1 MKNNDLVSV
10 VIPIF
15 NVEKYL
21 EKCVNSLVNQIY
33 KNLEIILVD
42 DGSTD
47 NSGNIANELSKSD
60 NRIKVYHKKMVDYR
74 MQGISG

>member
-21 EKCVNSLVNQIY
+21 EKALLFGTL
-33 KNLEIILVD
+33 KLRKRK
-42 DGSTD
+42 
-47 NSGNIANELSKSD
+47 SKRLLKGFYVEQFS
-60 NRIKVYHKKMVDYR
+60 
-74 MQGISG
+74 S

>member
-21 EKCVNSLVNQIY
+21 EKCEFV
-33 KNLEIILVD
+33 
-42 DGSTD
+42 
-47 NSGNIANELSKSD
+47 SKS
-60 NRIKVYHKKMVDYR
+60 NIQK
-74 MQGISG
+74 S